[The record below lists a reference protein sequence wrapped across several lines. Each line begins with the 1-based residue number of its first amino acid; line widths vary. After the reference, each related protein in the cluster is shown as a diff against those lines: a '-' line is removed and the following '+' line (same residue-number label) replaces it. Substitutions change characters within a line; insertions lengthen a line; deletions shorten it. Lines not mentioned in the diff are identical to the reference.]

1 MPPPCTQTFSYWEFV
16 AGSPHGREVG
26 SSLSIPESNRRQ
38 EWWVANILRKGFQ
51 GDLRPGNTPPL
62 NLARKL
68 GIENL
73 IELPD
78 VMDVEVLLTTLGKAS
93 SVSRFLNFFVWLTF
107 PCHMFQNTAD
117 QMTLSSQCNGIENP
131 WAFMGQDQAK

>member
-26 SSLSIPESNRRQ
+26 SSLWIPKSTRRQ
-38 EWWVANILRKGFQ
+38 EWWVAKILRKGFQ

-68 GIENL
+68 GIEDL

-93 SVSRFLNFFVWLTF
+93 SVSRFFHFFVWLTF
-107 PCHMFQNTAD
+107 PCHIFQNTAD

>member
-1 MPPPCTQTFSYWEFV
+1 MSPPRTQTFSYWEFV

-26 SSLSIPESNRRQ
+26 SSLSIPKSNRRQ
-38 EWWVANILRKGFQ
+38 EWWVAKILRKGFQ
-51 GDLRPGNTPPL
+51 GDLRPRNTPPL

-73 IELPD
+73 IESPD
-78 VMDVEVLLTTLGKAS
+78 VMDVKILLTTLGKAS
-93 SVSRFLNFFVWLTF
+93 SVLHFFNFFVWLMF
-107 PCHMFQNTAD
+107 PCHIFQNTAD
-117 QMTLSSQCNGIENP
+117 QMTLSSQCNGMENS